1 AMAYAM
7 ERSPAVLVSL
17 GFPESKIPAV
27 VEAIRGHMP
36 NCDPSTLEGVIVR
49 DADIL
54 EQLGAAGILRTVS
67 KVGRDTRFHI
77 FTDALRVLQK
87 NLETLPGQLRLPV
100 SLKLA
105 APRVRALKDFLDAAR
120 AEGCSSV

>member
-1 AMAYAM
+1 
-7 ERSPAVLVSL
+7 
-17 GFPESKIPAV
+17 
-27 VEAIRGHMP
+27 
-36 NCDPSTLEGVIVR
+36 
-49 DADIL
+49 
-54 EQLGAAGILRTVS
+54 
-67 KVGRDTRFHI
+67 
-77 FTDALRVLQK
+77 LRVLQK